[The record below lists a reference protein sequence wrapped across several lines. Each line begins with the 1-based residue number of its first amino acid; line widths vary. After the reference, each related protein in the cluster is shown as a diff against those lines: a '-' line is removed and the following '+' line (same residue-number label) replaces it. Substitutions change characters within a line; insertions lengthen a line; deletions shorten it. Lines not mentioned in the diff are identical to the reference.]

1 MSKMENSWTP
11 DVYNDIPVAYVVY
24 KVLFAEDGETVKN
37 TQYVYA
43 NRLYC
48 EMAGKSQAEL
58 VGSLFLSSY
67 DKADPHWLTYCEQ
80 AIKTGRPVHDSIYAQ
95 EIQHWLD
102 FTVMP
107 LAKPGYVAYTF
118 MNIDADRAYKMN
130 MERRD
135 ASQKAIL
142 NISKILN
149 NDEEYETSMNHAL
162 QELSRVIHPD
172 RLYILETDGKTVSN
186 TFEWC
191 AEGITPEID
200 TLQDLDYEEYIGG
213 WEKFLKD
220 SPNVLIED
228 IETLKE
234 DDPVDYYNLKRQ
246 GIKRILDVPF
256 YHDGRLIGYLG
267 ADNYEVSDLINTAD
281 ILETVSYF
289 IASKITNHSL
299 MTELERLSR
308 YDSLTGLHNRNAL
321 TEKMDAM
328 QQCTYSV
335 GVVYA
340 DLNGLKE
347 INDNFSH
354 GAGDRA
360 LQRAAAILTEC
371 YGVENTYRAGGDEF
385 VVLVP
390 LITKIDFQS
399 SLSRLREKL
408 QQEKEI
414 SVAVGGHWIADS
426 TKLNEALRV
435 TDCRMYHDKVE
446 YYNRRDKGT
455 GHRAAR
461 HAQPLRL
468 VDKA

>member
-11 DVYNDIPVAYVVY
+11 DVYNDVPVAYAVF
-24 KVLFAEDGETVKN
+24 KVFFAEDGETVKD
-37 TQYVYA
+37 TQYVYV

-48 EMAGKSQAEL
+48 ELAGKSQQEL
-58 VGSLFLSSY
+58 IGSMFMSSFEE
-67 DKADPHWLTYCEQ
+67 ADPCWMTYCGQ
-80 AIKTGRPVHDSIYAQ
+80 AIKTGRPIRDSVYAP

-102 FTVMP
+102 FTIMP
-107 LAKPGYVAYTF
+107 LSRPGYVSYTF
-118 MNIDADRAYKMN
+118 MNIDADRAYKLN
-130 MERRD
+130 MEQRD

-142 NISKILN
+142 SISKILN
-149 NDEEYETSMNHAL
+149 NEEDYETSMNHAL

-200 TLQDLDYEEYIGG
+200 TLQNLDCREYLSG
-213 WEKFLKD
+213 WEKMLKD
-220 SPNVLIED
+220 VPYVLIEKLEAFKAYDPAAYD
-228 IETLKE
+228 I
-234 DDPVDYYNLKRQ
+234 LKRQ
-246 GIKRILDVPF
+246 GIERLIAVPF
-256 YHDGRLIGYLG
+256 YHDGSCIGYLG

-299 MTELERLSR
+299 MAELERLSR

-321 TEKMDAM
+321 IEKMDAV
-328 QQCTYSV
+328 QQSACSV

-347 INDNFSH
+347 INDNFGH
-354 GAGDRA
+354 EAGDRA

-390 LITKIDFQS
+390 LIKKIDFVNS
-399 SLSRLREKL
+399 FKRLREKL
-408 QQEKEI
+408 EQEKEI
-414 SVAVGGHWIADS
+414 FVAVGSDWTADS
-426 TKLNEALRV
+426 RTLNEALRI
-435 TDCRMYHDKVE
+435 TDRRMYHDKVE
-446 YYNRRDKGT
+446 YYNRCGKGD
-455 GHRAAR
+455 GCRCVH
-461 HAQPLRL
+461 HVPLKDL
-468 VDKA
+468 ASEA